1 MRVVYWFSFIP
12 GANPLIIL
20 YCIATILRRFLHVSL
35 LFDQEMKNVLEFFK
49 VLNQ

>member
-20 YCIATILRRFLHVSL
+20 YCIATILKGDFCMFLSIWSNEKCL
-35 LFDQEMKNVLEFFK
+35 RIFK
-49 VLNQ
+49 EL